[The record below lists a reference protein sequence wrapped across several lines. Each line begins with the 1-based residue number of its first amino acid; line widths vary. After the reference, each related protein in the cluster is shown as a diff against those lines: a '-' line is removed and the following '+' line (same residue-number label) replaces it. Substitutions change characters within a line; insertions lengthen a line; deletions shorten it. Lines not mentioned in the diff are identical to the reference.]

1 MLNLNMNIII
11 WSQLFEYYS
20 NIELFTHL
28 GFSKCSEVT
37 LKEIDFFFFRNCIAF
52 SIISI
57 RILGSLRVL
66 A

>member
-28 GFSKCSEVT
+28 GFFKCSEIN
-37 LKEIDFFFFRNCIAF
+37 LKEIDFSSSEI
-52 SIISI
+52 
-57 RILGSLRVL
+57 VL
-66 A
+66 HFQLSPFKFWDHCVY